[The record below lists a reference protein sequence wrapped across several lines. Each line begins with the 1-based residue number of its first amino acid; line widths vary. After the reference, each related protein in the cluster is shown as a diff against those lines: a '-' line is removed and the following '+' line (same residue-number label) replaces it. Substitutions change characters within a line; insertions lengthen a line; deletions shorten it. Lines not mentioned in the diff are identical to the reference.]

1 MAEAPVKN
9 AAPVGAMN
17 RPRPRP
23 RPSRPPLP
31 LRPPS
36 RDVTSPLPLPPPA
49 RPRPSRL
56 GLLPRCSASGAEAGL
71 AAGLPGR
78 LRGLNLPACAGL
90 GGIVSS
96 VMDGEARDSTEVGG
110 DVGTLWREMLW
121 LSPLLASPSTFCLL
135 GNIITSISS
144 QVHLVCVI
152 CINCCQYLCFVYNLS
167 IDISVP
173 GTRKESK
180 VWSILNVDNMH
191 FT

>member
-1 MAEAPVKN
+1 MERRETVPKWAVMWVAGN
-9 AAPVGAMN
+9 AVA
-17 RPRPRP
+17 
-23 RPSRPPLP
+23 LP
-31 LRPPS
+31 
-36 RDVTSPLPLPPPA
+36 
-49 RPRPSRL
+49 
-56 GLLPRCSASGAEAGL
+56 
-71 AAGLPGR
+71 
-78 LRGLNLPACAGL
+78 
-90 GGIVSS
+90 
-96 VMDGEARDSTEVGG
+96 
-110 DVGTLWREMLW
+110 
-121 LSPLLASPSTFCLL
+121 SPSTSCLL